1 MDLGKF
7 KNYEIEVDM
16 RSLQS
21 NEGQNSGHLGIVFN
35 YLDQLN
41 YDFVYL
47 ELHETL
53 IPDPPPLSNK
63 TPSFTSGYR
72 LNGELFF
79 DERVVLNKSIPSNIF
94 HSIRIVIDSASI

>member
-47 ELHETL
+47 E
-53 IPDPPPLSNK
+53 
-63 TPSFTSGYR
+63 
-72 LNGELFF
+72 
-79 DERVVLNKSIPSNIF
+79 
-94 HSIRIVIDSASI
+94 